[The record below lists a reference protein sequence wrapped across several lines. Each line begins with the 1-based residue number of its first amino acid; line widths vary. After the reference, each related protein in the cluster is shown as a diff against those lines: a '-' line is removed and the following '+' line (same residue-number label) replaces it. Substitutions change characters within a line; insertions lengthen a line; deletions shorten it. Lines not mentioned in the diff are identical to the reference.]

1 MNLLEHVSTPII
13 ESYIIC
19 EYLEDAYPE
28 VSFRPNDPILKSQMR
43 FWMKHVD
50 VKLHPSCGAIQWP
63 MIMRDSMLKRS
74 EDERNVL
81 LSKIPEKPR
90 RERQKRL
97 IQYGLDAPDVSDAVK
112 TYYKTIVDMEKAL
125 SQHKWLVGNEFS
137 LADIC
142 VSPYFQ
148 TLHQFEW
155 TGIYEEKFPK
165 VTQWYANC
173 RARQSYKEAVIAE
186 VPQSTFEA
194 LGRKGR
200 ESWPKIKLHLP
211 S

>member
-13 ESYIIC
+13 ESSIIC

-81 LSKIPEKPR
+81 LSKIPKKPR

-112 TYYKTIVDMEKAL
+112 TYYKTIVDMEKKHLANTNG
-125 SQHKWLVGNEFS
+125 WWETS
-137 LADIC
+137 LALQTYVFPLIFKLC
-142 VSPYFQ
+142 INLNGPGYMKKSFQ
-148 TLHQFEW
+148 KLRNGMLTVEQDNL
-155 TGIYEEKFPK
+155 IKKLSLLKFLK
-165 VTQWYANC
+165 A
-173 RARQSYKEAVIAE
+173 
-186 VPQSTFEA
+186 
-194 LGRKGR
+194 
-200 ESWPKIKLHLP
+200 HLKR
-211 S
+211 